1 MAKIHT
7 LAAVLFHPETG
18 GDVTR
23 LVAPPYDVIPVE
35 GRRELLERSPHN
47 IVRLILP
54 EAGEA
59 LDSYGEAA
67 RLYRRWRD
75 QGILQEDRRQGLYVW
90 QQEFTIN
97 GRAFTRRALVAKVTC
112 GPYQPGGVMRHELT
126 RAGPKADRLALFEA
140 TGAQFSQMF
149 GIFPDDTGAV
159 RELLAAASKTEPCR
173 TAGSADGQVSRLYR
187 IGEPAVIQRLKGELA
202 GLTITMADGH
212 HRYETTVAYYQRR
225 GYDGTALMTLVP
237 GSDPGLVVLP
247 THRVT
252 EPPVEAARLQEALAD
267 HFEVTTHDWSRWR
280 ELHAQPQTNRSA
292 PGILA
297 VAPAEGLCFQISW
310 AKDSPAV
317 EGAASREGVAV
328 LHEALLP
335 LLEAAPQRDKP
346 REYSYHHE
354 AEAAVSEAKQQGQW
368 AFLLRPVSVRS
379 LLDVAQRQAVLPP
392 KSTYFYPK
400 FLSGFVN
407 ADLD

>member
-18 GDVTR
+18 GDVTQ

-35 GRRELLERSPHN
+35 ERRELLERSPHN

-54 EAGEA
+54 EAGEG
-59 LDSYGEAA
+59 LDRYRQAA
-67 RLYRRWRD
+67 RLYRHWRD
-75 QGILQEDRRQGLYVW
+75 QGILQADRHKGLYAW
-90 QQEFTIN
+90 EQDFTIN
-97 GRAFTRRALVAKVTC
+97 GQAFTRRALVAKVTC

-126 RAGPKADRLALFEA
+126 HAGPKADRLALFEA

-149 GIFPDDTGAV
+149 GIFPDDAGDI
-159 RELLAAASKTEPCR
+159 RELLAAATRGEPCR
-173 TAGSADGQVSRLYR
+173 TAGGDAGQVSRLYR
-187 IGEPAVIQRLKGELA
+187 ISEPAVINQLKECLA

-212 HRYETTVAYYQRR
+212 HRYETTRTYYQRR
-225 GYDGTALMTLVP
+225 GYSGAALMTLVP
-237 GSDPGLVVLP
+237 GGDPGLVVLP

-252 EPPVEAARLQEALAD
+252 TPPVEAVRLQESLAD
-267 HFEVTTHDWSRWR
+267 HFDVAAHDWSRWKQ
-280 ELHAQPQTNRSA
+280 LYTQLQTNNSA
-292 PGILA
+292 PSILA
-297 VAPAEGLCFQISW
+297 VAPAEGLCFQIGW
-310 AKDSPAV
+310 AKNNPV
-317 EGAASREGVAV
+317 VKMAASREEVAV

-335 LLEAAPQRDKP
+335 LLEATTQRDEP

-354 AEAAVSEAKQQGQW
+354 AEAAVREAVKQGQW
-368 AFLLRPVSVRS
+368 AFLLRPMSVRS
-379 LLDVAQRQAVLPP
+379 LLNVAEQQAVLPP

>member
-7 LAAVLFHPETG
+7 LAAVLFHPEAG
-18 GDVTR
+18 GDVTQ

-35 GRRELLERSPHN
+35 GRRELLARSPHN

-54 EAGEA
+54 EAGEG
-59 LDSYGEAA
+59 LDRYRQAA

-75 QGILQEDRRQGLYVW
+75 QGILQVDRHKGLYVW
-90 QQEFTIN
+90 EHRFTIN
-97 GRAFTRRALVAKVTC
+97 GQAFTRRALVAKVTC
-112 GPYQPGGVMRHELT
+112 GAYQPGGVMRHELT
-126 RAGPKADRLALFEA
+126 REGPKADRLALFEA

-149 GIFPDDTGAV
+149 GIFPDDSGDI
-159 RELLAAASKTEPCR
+159 RKLLAAATQAEPCR
-173 TAGSADGQVSRLYR
+173 TAGDDQGQVSRLYR
-187 IGEPAVIQRLKGELA
+187 ISEPAVIQRLREDLA

-212 HRYETTVAYYQRR
+212 HRYETTRTYYQRR
-225 GYDGTALMTLVP
+225 GYSGTALMTLVP
-237 GSDPGLVVLP
+237 GSDPGLAVLP

-252 EPPVEAARLQEALAD
+252 TPPVEAARLRESLAD
-267 HFEVTTHDWSRWR
+267 HFEVAAHDWARWKQ
-280 ELHAQPQTNRSA
+280 LYAQLQTSDA
-292 PGILA
+292 GTSILA

-310 AKDSPAV
+310 AKNNPAV
-317 EGAASREGVAV
+317 EVAAARGEVAV

-335 LLEAAPQRDKP
+335 LLEAATQHDEP

-354 AEAAVSEAKQQGQW
+354 AEAAVREAVEQGQW
-368 AFLLRPVSVRS
+368 AFLLRPVSVQS
-379 LLDVAQRQAVLPP
+379 LLDVAEQQAVLPS

>member
-18 GDVTR
+18 ADVTQ
-23 LVAPPYDVIPVE
+23 LVAPPYDVIPAE

-54 EAGEA
+54 EAGGG
-59 LDSYGEAA
+59 LDRYRQAA
-67 RLYRRWRD
+67 QLYRRWRD
-75 QGILQEDRRQGLYVW
+75 QGILQVDRHKGLYVW
-90 QQEFTIN
+90 EQDFTID
-97 GRAFTRRALVAKVTC
+97 GQAFTRRALVAKVTC
-112 GPYQPGGVMRHELT
+112 DAYQPGGVMRHELT

-149 GIFPDDTGAV
+149 GIFPDDSGAV
-159 RELLAAASKTEPCR
+159 RELLAAATQAEPYR
-173 TAGSADGQVSRLYR
+173 TAGDDQGQVSRLYR
-187 IGEPAVIQRLKGELA
+187 IGAPAVIQRLKEELA

-212 HRYETTVAYYQRR
+212 HRYETTRTYYQRR
-225 GYDGTALMTLVP
+225 GYGGTALMTLVP

-252 EPPVEAARLQEALAD
+252 TPPVEAARLRETLAD
-267 HFEVTTHDWSRWR
+267 HFEVAAQDWSHWK
-280 ELHAQPQTNRSA
+280 ELYALLQTNKSA
-292 PGILA
+292 MSILA

-310 AKDSPAV
+310 ADDNPAV
-317 EGAASREGVAV
+317 EGAGGREGVAV

-335 LLEAAPQRDKP
+335 LLEATTQRDEP
-346 REYSYHHE
+346 REYSYHHQAETAVRE
-354 AEAAVSEAKQQGQW
+354 AEKRGQW
-368 AFLLRPVSVRS
+368 AFLLRPVSVQS
-379 LLDVAQRQAVLPP
+379 LLDLARRQVVLPS